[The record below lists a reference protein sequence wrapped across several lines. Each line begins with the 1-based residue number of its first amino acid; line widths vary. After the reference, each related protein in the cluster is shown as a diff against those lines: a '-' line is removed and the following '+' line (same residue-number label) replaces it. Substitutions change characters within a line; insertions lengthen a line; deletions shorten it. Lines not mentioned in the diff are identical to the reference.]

1 MRALAL
7 LIAAT
12 GLSVAVTTTPALA
25 QLRLDPRCAAAN
37 DEVTRLRL
45 GHDRAG
51 KRNAVNAGQAVAAGR
66 RVNSICRGDNRFLI
80 AYALARIDR
89 SKDIKNVGLDERTA
103 LFNSGMADLMLVKS
117 RVGSRH
123 STDYEIFNI
132 VGLIQYDLR
141 QYDTSIATLRQGETF
156 VKLMSAK
163 SRQNLYFTKGMAQY
177 QLRRIAEADAA
188 FSLARQYGHPTAAS
202 WQARLR
208 SSKK

>member
-1 MRALAL
+1 VRARALFAAAAGL
-7 LIAAT
+7 LCIA
-12 GLSVAVTTTPALA
+12 SPAPA
-25 QLRLDPRCAAAN
+25 QLRRVPQCEAAN

-51 KRNAVNAGQAVAAGR
+51 KTNAINAGQAVAAGR

-89 SKDIKNVGLDERTA
+89 SRDIKNVGLDERGT
-103 LFNSGMADLMLVKS
+103 LFNSAMADLNLVKS

-132 VGLIQYDLR
+132 LGLIQYDLR
-141 QYDTSIATLRQGETF
+141 QYDTSIATLRQGEPF
-156 VKLMSAK
+156 VRLMSAK

-188 FSLARQYGHPTAAS
+188 FALARQYGHPTAAS
-202 WQARLR
+202 WQARIR
-208 SSKK
+208 PSKK